1 MMSFL
6 VIVALG
12 MLAGYIGSKLVRHN
26 TLGKTLLLDVLLGLA
41 GAVIGGIS
49 FHTLESC
56 VMNDLNHYSL
66 IIALVGA
73 ILYMGIYHTLFR
85 RV

>member
-1 MMSFL
+1 MSFL

-12 MLAGYIGSKLVRHN
+12 LLAGFIGSKLARNHS
-26 TLGKTLLLDVLLGLA
+26 LGETLLLDVLLGLA

-49 FHTLESC
+49 FHTMESL
-56 VMNDLNHYSL
+56 VRNDLNHYSL
-66 IIALVGA
+66 AIALVGA
-73 ILYMGIYHTLFR
+73 VLYMGIYHTLFR